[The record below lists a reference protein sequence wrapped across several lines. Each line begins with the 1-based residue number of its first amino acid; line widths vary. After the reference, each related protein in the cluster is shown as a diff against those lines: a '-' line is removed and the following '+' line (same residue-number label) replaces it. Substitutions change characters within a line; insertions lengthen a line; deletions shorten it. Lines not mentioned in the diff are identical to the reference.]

1 MDLDLRGSEVKMA
14 DSLESK
20 DAVKESGKSRSP
32 GLVVHQERSITS
44 TASAEATLLGF
55 QPMTEDME
63 DELTLP
69 AVEAWLCELSVIG
82 RCPDL
87 AAKAADYAYQ
97 FVEVDS
103 MRTAWMWIE
112 EKEEYWLQHM
122 KRGHYKVLEKFGF
135 ARKDQYI
142 PLGLST
148 TPVRTTEARI
158 PMQTTAVKRDASLSQ
173 ENTPEGHKTGD
184 IQSTLVNTEVMG
196 MGSDFIVRR
205 PPGAPMRITVA
216 PVRTPPGGGSTLL

>member
-1 MDLDLRGSEVKMA
+1 MNNGHRKMSKEEIQRELDLRGSEVKMA

-20 DAVKESGKSRSP
+20 DAVKESGKSRRSH

-44 TASAEATLLGF
+44 TASAEETPLGF

-97 FVEVDS
+97 FVEEDGLT
-103 MRTAWMWIE
+103 R
-112 EKEEYWLQHM
+112 K
-122 KRGHYKVLEKFGF
+122 KNFDGKFRG
-135 ARKDQYI
+135 
-142 PLGLST
+142 S
-148 TPVRTTEARI
+148 
-158 PMQTTAVKRDASLSQ
+158 
-173 ENTPEGHKTGD
+173 
-184 IQSTLVNTEVMG
+184 
-196 MGSDFIVRR
+196 
-205 PPGAPMRITVA
+205 
-216 PVRTPPGGGSTLL
+216 